1 MSFNLA
7 DVFDAKLLLVA
18 LFALLTGLTNS
29 VLDLLADE
37 VAFDR
42 SVFKKW
48 PRSFW
53 LKTVSWVNKYKRY
66 KTGKLVV
73 KKYRDNGSPIYT
85 PRFWGST
92 TVFVFLTDGWHL
104 VQFVQWSFASAAI
117 VTALGYHGLKWLL
130 AWFFVRGFIS
140 SGFSIGYESI
150 FVTRSHRR

>member
-1 MSFNLA
+1 MT
-7 DVFDAKLLLVA
+7 FDPQLLLVVV
-18 LFALLTGLTNS
+18 FAILTGLANS
-29 VLDLLADE
+29 ALDLLADE

-53 LKTVSWVNKYKRY
+53 LKTASWRNKYKRY

-73 KKYRDNGSPIYT
+73 KRNNPDGSVEYK

-104 VQFVQWSFASAAI
+104 VQFFQWSFASAAI
-117 VTALGYHGLKWLL
+117 VTALGYHGLKWWL
-130 AWFFVRGFIS
+130 AWFFVRGIIS
-140 SGFSIGYESI
+140 GGFSLGYELI
-150 FVTRSHRR
+150 FVTRRRNR